1 MTINE
6 LISQLEYVRDELDN
20 NTEQDTPARDSFW
33 ELNDVVAELNTNGL
47 DSSVRSVH

>member
-6 LISQLEYVRDELDN
+6 LIAKLEYVRDDLDN
-20 NTEQDTPARDSFW
+20 NTEQDTRARDSFW

-47 DSSVRSVH
+47 DNGISVH